1 MFQGTVLIKTA
12 RELMDFSQGEE
23 AMLENQ
29 IKAIADSGASVVVTG
44 GKIGDMAL
52 HFLNKYN
59 LMAIRLLSKFDLR
72 RVCKAVNAS
81 ACPKVEKPNP
91 EDLGFVDEVYVDE
104 MGDTSIIVF
113 KVGRKESKIATIVLR
128 GATDNYLDDIE
139 RSIDDGV
146 NTFKCITRVRFHK
159 GTQ

>member
-1 MFQGTVLIKTA
+1 MN
-12 RELMDFSQGEE
+12 FSQGEE

-29 IKAIADSGASVVVTG
+29 IKAIADSGASVVITG

-72 RVCKAVNAS
+72 RVCKSVNATAS
-81 ACPKVEKPNP
+81 PKVEKPIP
-91 EDLGFVDEVYVDE
+91 EDLGYADEVYVDE
-104 MGDTSIIVF
+104 LGDTSIVVI
-113 KVGRKESKIATIVLR
+113 KVGTTESKIATIVLR

-139 RSIDDGV
+139 RAINDGV
-146 NTFKCITRVRFHK
+146 NTYKGITKVFIINQSNRLRYLRMSTF
-159 GTQ
+159 

>member
-1 MFQGTVLIKTA
+1 
-12 RELMDFSQGEE
+12 MDFSQGEE
-23 AMLENQ
+23 ALLENQ
-29 IKAIADSGASVVVTG
+29 IKSIADSGATVVVTG

-81 ACPKVEKPNP
+81 AYPKVEKINP
-91 EDLGFVDEVYVDE
+91 EDLGFADEVYVDE
-104 MGDTSIIVF
+104 LGDTAVIVF
-113 KVGRKESKIATIVLR
+113 RVGTSESKISTIVLR

-139 RSIDDGV
+139 RAINDGV
-146 NTFKCITRVRFHK
+146 NTFKGICRVSFIFFYEHKLLYIRFRITNS
-159 GTQ
+159 